1 MPWIS
6 GIHDISHI
14 DSSNLITKDMHFHEA
29 YMRFT
34 DFSSVE
40 NQVKPVPCDY
50 MYNHALAVYFD
61 KSTSSRISSI
71 LGIGKQ

>member
-1 MPWIS
+1 MTS
-6 GIHDISHI
+6 VHI
-14 DSSNLITKDMHFHEA
+14 DSSNLITKDMHLHEA

-40 NQVKPVPCDY
+40 NQVKPVPCN
-50 MYNHALAVYFD
+50 YNHALAVYFD
-61 KSTSSRISSI
+61 KSASSRISSI

>member
-1 MPWIS
+1 
-6 GIHDISHI
+6 
-14 DSSNLITKDMHFHEA
+14 
-29 YMRFT
+29 MRFT

-40 NQVKPVPCDY
+40 NQVKPVNCNW
-50 MYNHALAVYFD
+50 MYNHVLAVYIG